1 MQLLEKE
8 QLQLRKD
15 QEVEH
20 AQLRKGKEALVRGHL
35 AETEALRAEL
45 QEAAKQKDKAL
56 REQAERSAGELRTT
70 EQLTLTLTL
79 NLTSTLTPTLPLTLP
94 LTLTMWRLRISSSS
108 RSVHSLRTSGN
119 VHTSAA
125 AAAPAGSAAA
135 CAVAVAARRGVA
147 TAPR

>member
-20 AQLRKGKEALVRGHL
+20 AQLRKGKEALVKGHL

-94 LTLTMWRLRISSSS
+94 LTLLLPLPLPLPLTRPHTLQSPQQL
-108 RSVHSLRTSGN
+108 HDFSGYLDDEAL
-119 VHTSAA
+119 TLAL
-125 AAAPAGSAAA
+125 P
-135 CAVAVAARRGVA
+135 
-147 TAPR
+147 

>member
-20 AQLRKGKEALVRGHL
+20 AQLRKGKEALVKGHL

-79 NLTSTLTPTLPLTLP
+79 NLTSP
-94 LTLTMWRLRISSSS
+94 
-108 RSVHSLRTSGN
+108 
-119 VHTSAA
+119 SAFWW
-125 AAAPAGSAAA
+125 
-135 CAVAVAARRGVA
+135 ARRPTRRAIERMSTHPVVSG
-147 TAPR
+147 RW

>member
-20 AQLRKGKEALVRGHL
+20 AQLRKGKEALVKGHL

-70 EQLTLTLTL
+70 EQLTLILTL
-79 NLTSTLTPTLPLTLP
+79 NLISTLTPTLPLTLP
-94 LTLTMWRLRISSSS
+94 LTLLLPLPLPLPLPLTQVSSGRRSRVTRLCSPSSWRR
-108 RSVHSLRTSGN
+108 RSGEL
-119 VHTSAA
+119 
-125 AAAPAGSAAA
+125 P
-135 CAVAVAARRGVA
+135 
-147 TAPR
+147 

>member
-20 AQLRKGKEALVRGHL
+20 AQLRKGKEALVKGHL

-94 LTLTMWRLRISSSS
+94 LPLPLPLPLTQVSSGRRSRVTRLCSPSSWRG
-108 RSVHSLRTSGN
+108 RSGEL
-119 VHTSAA
+119 
-125 AAAPAGSAAA
+125 P
-135 CAVAVAARRGVA
+135 
-147 TAPR
+147 